1 MIDGDETDDGQAAL
15 IDRRIGQALAF
26 ARVAVTDPDVMDV
39 FADGSDLRIND
50 IVPSPHIPENAF
62 IVSGTTA
69 SGEPIAIA
77 VGVCE
82 CIATRDLAKDKC
94 WLGAG
99 EQWVCPACRRAYA
112 FDGERITVTEGID
125 AMIG

>member
-50 IVPSPHIPENAF
+50 IVPKYVLVSSSPAAGGACGPWRPWA
-62 IVSGTTA
+62 VLAGARWAPCDARPATTA
-69 SGEPIAIA
+69 AP
-77 VGVCE
+77 
-82 CIATRDLAKDKC
+82 
-94 WLGAG
+94 
-99 EQWVCPACRRAYA
+99 RR
-112 FDGERITVTEGID
+112 
-125 AMIG
+125 